1 MSRLIKVFL
10 ILCMGWQSLAF
21 AGFDA
26 LVAHAN
32 EEQHALLHF
41 QGVAHHHDDHAEDF
55 HEDDSIASTL
65 HALSDASQFSPALP
79 SPQTCCLGITY
90 ADQPSVERVHS
101 RGQLLDRVWGD
112 HVFIE
117 ERTVDVHVKRLREAL
132 GAAGNMVE
140 TVRGAGYRFTE
151 ITQTSSAAG

>member
-1 MSRLIKVFL
+1 MNRLAKVFL

-79 SPQTCCLGITY
+79 SPQTCCLGLTD
-90 ADQPSVERVHS
+90 ADQPSVERVLP
-101 RGQLLDRVWGD
+101 RVQLPPEGL
-112 HVFIE
+112 
-117 ERTVDVHVKRLREAL
+117 ERPPKPMA
-132 GAAGNMVE
+132 
-140 TVRGAGYRFTE
+140 
-151 ITQTSSAAG
+151 

>member
-1 MSRLIKVFL
+1 MTQLAKVFL

-26 LVAHAN
+26 LVANAN

-41 QGVAHHHDDHAEDF
+41 QGVAHHHDEHAEDF

-79 SPQTCCLGITY
+79 SPQACCLGLKD
-90 ADQPSVERVHS
+90 ADQPSVERVLP
-101 RGQLLDRVWGD
+101 RGQLLPDGL
-112 HVFIE
+112 
-117 ERTVDVHVKRLREAL
+117 ERPPKPMA
-132 GAAGNMVE
+132 
-140 TVRGAGYRFTE
+140 
-151 ITQTSSAAG
+151 